1 MEEGFDFSKIDELD
15 EQTSDFVLSILI
27 SSLNE
32 MTQIIDSDR
41 AKEQS
46 MSPQQIT
53 EVTVFYKKAIDLFID
68 KEMYEECTK
77 AKKVLEFVENL
88 AQ

>member
-1 MEEGFDFSKIDELD
+1 MTDGFDFSKIEELD

-32 MTQIIDSDR
+32 MEQIIDSER

-46 MSPQQIT
+46 MTPQQVA
-53 EVTVFYKKAIDLFID
+53 EVTVFYKNAIDLFIER
-68 KEMYEECTK
+68 EMYEECTK

-88 AQ
+88 TK

>member
-53 EVTVFYKKAIDLFID
+53 EVTAFYKKAIDLFID
-68 KEMYEECTK
+68 REMYEECTK

>member
-1 MEEGFDFSKIDELD
+1 MEEGFDFSKINELD
-15 EQTSDFVLSILI
+15 EQTSEFVLSVLI
-27 SSLNE
+27 SSLND

-46 MSPQQIT
+46 MTSQQIT
-53 EVTVFYKKAIDLFID
+53 EVTTFYKKAIDLFID
-68 KEMYEECTK
+68 REMYEECTK

>member
-1 MEEGFDFSKIDELD
+1 MEEEFDFSKIDELD
-15 EQTSDFVLSILI
+15 EQTSGFVLSVLI
-27 SSLNE
+27 SSLDE
-32 MTQIIDSDR
+32 MVSIIDSDR

-46 MSPQQIT
+46 MSTQQIA
-53 EVTVFYKKAIDLFID
+53 EVTAFYKKAIDLFID
-68 KEMYEECTK
+68 REMYEECTK